1 MKWLEKDRNN
11 HTITS
16 VSSRGTTVL
25 PILPPSKS
33 TPLTSDQR
41 KINEIISGTAADYR
55 ALAIKVNELV
65 ELVED
70 LMALYNNDE
79 SRVEI

>member
-16 VSSRGTTVL
+16 LATRGTTVL
-25 PILPPSKS
+25 PITAGKGQK
-33 TPLTSDQR
+33 LTSDQI
-41 KINEIISGTAADYR
+41 KINEMILANAADYR
-55 ALAIKVNELV
+55 ALAIKVNELT
-65 ELVED
+65 EIVED

-79 SRVEI
+79 TRVEI

>member
-16 VSSRGTTVL
+16 VATTGTTVS
-25 PILPPSKS
+25 PITAGKGQK
-33 TPLTSDQR
+33 LTSDQT
-41 KINEIISGTAADYR
+41 KINEIITANAADYN
-55 ALAIKVNELV
+55 ALAIKLNELT
-65 ELVED
+65 EIIED

-79 SRVEI
+79 TRVEI

>member
-1 MKWLEKDRNN
+1 MKWLEIDRNN

-16 VSSRGTTVL
+16 VANRGTTVL
-25 PILPPSKS
+25 PITAGKGQK
-33 TPLTSDQR
+33 LTSDQI
-41 KINEIISGTAADYR
+41 KINEIILANAADYR
-55 ALAIKVNELV
+55 ALAIKVNDLIEI
-65 ELVED
+65 VED